1 MTEKFYCVGSK
12 QSYDLEVLDVA
23 KKPSKGGSF
32 RHSII
37 SQSPPGHKVT
47 KICKQEVYD
56 FYADK
61 LGKKAA
67 ESVTDPSTAGP
78 SPAGGPADI
87 TPAGPSATPL
97 ERTDAGVPSDF
108 EADHET
114 FTGAEVIPEG
124 PSVDEGQTFEA
135 NEVVGTMS
143 PGAGVNEALEPLEG
157 GLENGDEPSLV
168 PADSFQPQGNGHVI
182 GQHTDSYNT
191 TPMHAEEDFEPY
203 FELSIVT
210 NGTVGDIVG
219 DYDQAEEEKAF
230 AEWENHVNEDGPHV
244 LIYYD
249 SADEAG
255 MIVAGDDFMEVYD
268 SESLLPTVRSNRKAI
283 MASAAAALVIGL
295 VWYRS
300 SRSQ

>member
-32 RHSII
+32 RYSIV

-67 ESVTDPSTAGP
+67 ESVTDPSTAEP

-87 TPAGPSATPL
+87 TPAGPSSTPL
-97 ERTDAGVPSDF
+97 ERTDSGVPSDF
-108 EADHET
+108 EADHE
-114 FTGAEVIPEG
+114 
-124 PSVDEGQTFEA
+124 TFEA

-157 GLENGDEPSLV
+157 GLENGDDPSLV

-182 GQHTDSYNT
+182 GQNTDSYNT

-203 FELSIVT
+203 FELCIVS
-210 NGTVGDIVG
+210 NGTVGDIVE
-219 DYDQAEEEKAF
+219 DYDEAESEKAF
-230 AEWENHVNEDGPHV
+230 IEWENHVNEDGPHV
-244 LIYYD
+244 LIFYD
-249 SADEAG
+249 SADESG

-268 SESLLPTVRSNRKAI
+268 SESLMPTVRSNRKAL